1 MYFWIDIRKFRSW
14 NVFASRPKICINMV
28 QTCAYLFP
36 FYAHPRCCDA
46 IVLKWVVNVFYQ
58 IMVLPFRDPLL
69 FGFFGIL
76 EISILSQIISIGLN
90 LSYLLLITFNTHQ
103 TYPPCLFEF
112 ILKQTLAQ
120 KWIKI
125 WPEIIQANVISILS
139 FW

>member
-1 MYFWIDIRKFRSW
+1 
-14 NVFASRPKICINMV
+14 
-28 QTCAYLFP
+28 
-36 FYAHPRCCDA
+36 
-46 IVLKWVVNVFYQ
+46 
-58 IMVLPFRDPLL
+58 MVLPFRDPLL

-103 TYPPCLFEF
+103 TYPPCFFEF

-139 FW
+139 F